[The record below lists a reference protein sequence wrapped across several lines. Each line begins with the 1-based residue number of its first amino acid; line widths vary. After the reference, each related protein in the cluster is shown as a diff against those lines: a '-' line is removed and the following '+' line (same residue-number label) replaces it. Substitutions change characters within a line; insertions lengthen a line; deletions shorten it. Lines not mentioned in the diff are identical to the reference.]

1 MSNDLLFTYKLTLAY
16 DGKVYCGWQRQP
28 NALSIQEV
36 LEQALKTY
44 LKEEIRVVGAGRTD
58 AGVHAKGQVA
68 HFRIGRTL
76 DVCQLKRA
84 LNGILPL
91 TVRIV
96 SAETCS
102 SSFHAQKSALSK
114 EYHYHIA
121 LGDVVLPFYQ
131 PYVWFVRKKLDIPL
145 LKSASKLFIGK
156 HNFSAFA
163 NSQDCGAAGKNPFR
177 TIFRL
182 DTKETEYG
190 ICLEFEGDGFLYKM
204 VRNITGMLVAV
215 ASGARQA
222 DDITMLLLG
231 APRYAA
237 ARAAPAQGLF
247 FIRATYPQRDDHTL
261 HGESQR

>member
-1 MSNDLLFTYKLTLAY
+1 MSNPSLLTYKLTIAY
-16 DGKVYCGWQRQP
+16 DGKGYCGWQRQP

-44 LKEEIRVVGAGRTD
+44 LKEDIRIVGAGRTD

-68 HFRIGRTL
+68 HFRIAKTV
-76 DVCQLKRA
+76 DTFQLKRA

-91 TVRIV
+91 TIRVV
-96 SAETCS
+96 SAEARS

-121 LGDVVLPFYQ
+121 LGDVVLPFHQ
-131 PYVWFVRKKLDIPL
+131 PYVWFVRKKVDLSL
-145 LKSASKLFIGK
+145 LQSASKLFIGK
-156 HNFSAFA
+156 HNFAAFA

-177 TIFRL
+177 TLFRL
-182 DTKETEYG
+182 DTQKTEYG
-190 ICLEFEGDGFLYKM
+190 VCLEFEGDGFLYKM

-215 ASGARQA
+215 ASGAREA

-247 FIRATYPQRDDHTL
+247 FIRANYPQRDDDAL
-261 HGESQR
+261 HAETRR